1 MLARIF
7 AVTLAHQEIQAM
19 LQNFTSDP
27 VLLSLY
33 GYWDARR
40 GARPMPERRDID
52 PIGMESAVLKSVAL
66 VEFIGE
72 RVRYRVVGT
81 EIVRRFGRDF
91 TGQYMDELMTGS
103 YLAFIDD
110 LFHNMREHRAPV
122 FSESPYRW
130 DVAGYRLTRRI
141 FLPLGDSEV
150 RMSLIGQTFGEGY
163 PSTDQP
169 RVLILTEPVVARS
182 WVR

>member
-1 MLARIF
+1 
-7 AVTLAHQEIQAM
+7 M
-19 LQNFTSDP
+19 LQDFTADP
-27 VLLSLY
+27 VLLSLFR
-33 GYWDARR
+33 YWDTQR
-40 GARPMPERRDID
+40 GTRAMPERRDID
-52 PIGMESAVLKSVAL
+52 PIGIGSSILKSVAL
-66 VEFIGE
+66 VEFVGD
-72 RVRYRVVGT
+72 RVRYRLVGT

-103 YLAFIDD
+103 YFAFIND
-110 LFHNMREHRAPV
+110 LFQKMREHRAPV

-141 FLPLGDSEV
+141 FLPLGDTEAH
-150 RMSLIGQTFGEGY
+150 MSLVGQTFGEGY

-169 RVLILTEPVVARS
+169 RALILTEPVVARG